1 MKTILRILV
10 GLAALIFFVPVLLI
24 ALAHDVIHL
33 AVAGMLYVFGNS
45 CSFAAD
51 TKKITFADCLQQ
63 MNIKE

>member
-1 MKTILRILV
+1 MKIILRILV

-45 CSFAAD
+45 CSFAAN
-51 TKKITFADCLQQ
+51 TKKITFVECLDLSR
-63 MNIKE
+63 IKE